1 MLIGKAQAQLQGE
14 YKIRERL
21 NRRLDLGVGVG

>member
-1 MLIGKAQAQLQGE
+1 MLMGKTQAQLQGE
-14 YKIRERL
+14 YKIREWL